1 LNCNRADA
9 NQRDHQTIAPTEI
22 QRLRW
27 GRFCAY
33 FQTAYPTLMSP
44 SMVWWI
50 ERQPNLHEQTNRQ
63 NNGETRDDPSE
74 PYHLCGLTA
83 ALFLVLI
90 NSGMKCLSCGAAT
103 PLTERNTAFDIS
115 PSSAG
120 AQLIADLPVN
130 HPFGARAIDATEAG
144 GAR

>member
-1 LNCNRADA
+1 VGAFLCPFPNGLPNAHEPI
-9 NQRDHQTIAPTEI
+9 N
-22 QRLRW
+22 
-27 GRFCAY
+27 G
-33 FQTAYPTLMSP
+33 
-44 SMVWWI
+44 VGI